1 MANPLAVQFI
11 CTRNNYFKSIR
22 NLADIPAQVH
32 SHRTQFVHGRV
43 TFGLNDD
50 YSDLLG
56 AYRPL
61 AYVPKVHIV
70 WQKSDPRRRSER
82 PGPHVSSGTGVSGR
96 TRIDRPGAAENTS
109 AEEVFNRLPSCSF
122 CFSIVNDLLCF
133 LRGPSLYPSP
143 IAILLLVGRLRIEPV
158 LVNAFTGYLPSPRA
172 LVSVD
177 AMCSC

>member
-1 MANPLAVQFI
+1 M
-11 CTRNNYFKSIR
+11 T
-22 NLADIPAQVH
+22 
-32 SHRTQFVHGRV
+32 FV
-43 TFGLNDD
+43 LNVD

-56 AYRPL
+56 AYRSL

-70 WQKSDPRRRSER
+70 CQKSDPGGEANDRD
-82 PGPHVSSGTGVSGR
+82 PAHVSSGTGVSGR

-109 AEEVFNRLPSCSF
+109 AEEVFNRFPSCSF

-158 LVNAFTGYLPSPRA
+158 LVNACTGYTL
-172 LVSVD
+172 LVHLCRSMPCAPASGIAASLV
-177 AMCSC
+177 